1 MDAYLFMYFSEFLT
15 LREFVLYTRTSKY
28 YREKLIMDNIEK
40 RLAKETYAVVSSYI
54 SDDTKIQMTS
64 YTETNKKNT
73 MTFSGRFSYLPL
85 YNQPHYAQTVE
96 YDFHNKDVCIE
107 VPGWRFS
114 WYGNIIIS
122 YGIEDLMQRGYV
134 EVRVAQTPFAEIG
147 VILSYDRPSRTICI
161 DEIKISYIKHLDRW
175 LWRHRVK
182 RYAMSICLMGMI
194 IAATYPNP
202 GICVI
207 TSLIGLALS
216 MYYTRKIHPSYFD
229 IYPEVGETTFPPTT
243 PFLICPLGLCKMISL

>member
-15 LREFVLYTRTSKY
+15 LRELVLYTRTSKY
-28 YREKLIMDNIEK
+28 YREKLIMDSIEK

-54 SDDTKIQMTS
+54 SGDTKIKMTS

-73 MTFSGRFSYLPL
+73 MTFSARD
-85 YNQPHYAQTVE
+85 QIVE

-122 YGIEDLMQRGYV
+122 YGIEDLMQREYV
-134 EVRVAQTPFAEIG
+134 EVRVAQTPFAEID

-161 DEIKISYIKHLDRW
+161 DEIKISYIHHLDRW

-182 RYAMSICLMGMI
+182 RYTMSICLMGMI

-216 MYYTRKIHPSYFD
+216 MYYTRKNHPSYFD
-229 IYPEVGETTFPPTT
+229 IYVEQGTYGEGAT
-243 PFLICPLGLCKMISL
+243 